1 MRPPKGTNS
10 TRHFLKKLLSFL
22 CLIAAISLFSFV
34 ACRSRN
40 EKRFDL
46 KGKVVAVEP
55 QKHLVTVSHEDIKGY
70 MPAMTMPFTVPSESD
85 LQIIAPDDEITA
97 TLVIDG
103 KHSWLE
109 DLIITRQSATA
120 PAMPGAQ
127 MAKEGD
133 EVPNFT
139 LRNQDNR
146 EIHIKDYRGKTLLL
160 TFIYTR
166 CPVPDY
172 CTLMSDNFAQI
183 DRALGEDQ
191 ELYAKTHLLSISID
205 PSYDTPKVLRSY
217 GAAHTERYQNET
229 FAHWEFAG
237 GTSEQ
242 VKEIAQFFGLT
253 YFPEKDQIIHALRTV
268 IVTPGGKVGKI
279 YGGNEWKPKEI
290 VEQIKKQSAA
300 SAVKAP

>member
-1 MRPPKGTNS
+1 MKPQKGTKI
-10 TRHFLKKLLSFL
+10 TK
-22 CLIAAISLFSFV
+22 AISLFLSVMMALALCLAV
-34 ACRSRN
+34 ACRRGN
-40 EKRFDL
+40 EKRYDL
-46 KGKVVAVEP
+46 KGKVMAVEAE
-55 QKHLVTVSHEDIKGY
+55 KHLVTISHDDIKGY
-70 MPAMTMPFTVPSESD
+70 MPAMTMPFTVPRESD
-85 LQIIAPDDEITA
+85 MQIIAPDDEITA

-146 EIHIKDYRGKTLLL
+146 EIHIRDYRGKALLL

-183 DRALGEDQ
+183 DRALGQDP
-191 ELYAKTHLLSISID
+191 ELYGKTHLLSISID
-205 PSYDTPKVLRSY
+205 PAYDTPKVLRSY

-253 YFPEKDQIIHALRTV
+253 YLPEKDQIIHALRTV
-268 IVTPGGKVGKI
+268 IVNPDGKVGKI
-279 YGGNEWKPKEI
+279 YRGNDWKPEDVVHEI
-290 VEQIKKQSAA
+290 RNHR
-300 SAVKAP
+300 

>member
-1 MRPPKGTNS
+1 MIKPRKGTKS
-10 TRHFLKKLLSFL
+10 TKVVFLILSLTL
-22 CLIAAISLFSFV
+22 CFGTT
-34 ACRSRN
+34 CRRGN
-40 EKRFDL
+40 AKRYDF
-46 KGKVVAVEP
+46 KGKVIVVEP
-55 QKHLVTVSHEDIKGY
+55 EKHLVTVSHEDIKDY
-70 MPAMTMPFTVPSESD
+70 MPGMTMPFAVKNEAD
-85 LQIIAPDDEITA
+85 LQILAPNDEITA
-97 TLVIDG
+97 TLVVDG

-120 PAMPGAQ
+120 PAMPGVK

-183 DRALGEDQ
+183 DRALGQNQ
-191 ELYAKTHLLSISID
+191 ELYEKTHLLSISID
-205 PSYDTPKVLRSY
+205 PEYDTPKVLRSY

-237 GTSEQ
+237 GTKEQ
-242 VKEIAQFFGLT
+242 VKGIAQFFGLT

-268 IVTPGGKVGKI
+268 IIKPDGKVGKI
-279 YGGNEWKPKEI
+279 YGGNEWKPEEI
-290 VEQIKKQSAA
+290 VKELTAD
-300 SAVKAP
+300 

>member
-1 MRPPKGTNS
+1 MKPQKGTKS
-10 TRHFLKKLLSFL
+10 TKVVSLVLSLLVALTL
-22 CLIAAISLFSFV
+22 CFGV
-34 ACRSRN
+34 ACRRSGN
-40 EKRFDL
+40 AKRYDFR
-46 KGKVVAVEP
+46 GKVILVEP
-55 QKHLVTVSHEDIKGY
+55 EKHLVTVSHEDVKGY
-70 MPAMTMPFTVPSESD
+70 MPAMTMPFTVKSESD
-85 LQIIAPDDEITA
+85 LQILAPDDEITA

-109 DLIITRQSATA
+109 DLIISRQSATA

-183 DRALGEDQ
+183 DRALGQ
-191 ELYAKTHLLSISID
+191 NAELYGNTHLLSISID
-205 PSYDTPKVLRSY
+205 PEYDTPKVLRSY

-237 GTSEQ
+237 GTKEQ

-268 IVTPGGKVGKI
+268 IIKPDGKVGKI
-279 YGGNEWKPKEI
+279 YGGNDWKVDEV
-290 VEQIKKQSAA
+290 VEQLKKN
-300 SAVKAP
+300 

>member
-1 MRPPKGTNS
+1 M
-10 TRHFLKKLLSFL
+10 
-22 CLIAAISLFSFV
+22 CLFVAISCLCFV
-34 ACRSRN
+34 ACRRSGN
-40 EKRFDL
+40 EKRYDL
-46 KGKVVAVEP
+46 KGKVTAVEAD
-55 QKHLVTVSHEDIKGY
+55 KHLVTISHEEIKGY
-70 MPAMTMPFTVPSESD
+70 MRAMTMPFTVPSESD
-85 LQIIAPDDEITA
+85 LQIIAPDDEISA

-120 PAMPGAQ
+120 PAMPGVQ
-127 MAKEGD
+127 MAKPGD
-133 EVPNFT
+133 DVPNFT

-146 EIHIKDYRGKTLLL
+146 DIHIKDYRGKTLLL

-183 DRALGEDQ
+183 DRALGQDP
-191 ELYAKTHLLSISID
+191 ELYGKTHLLSISID
-205 PSYDTPKVLRSY
+205 PEYDTPKVLRSY

-237 GTSEQ
+237 GTKEQ

-268 IVTPGGKVGKI
+268 IIDPTGKVTKI
-279 YGGNEWKPKEI
+279 YGGNEWKPDEI
-290 VEQIKKQSAA
+290 VAEIKKQSAP